1 MEKVGALPG
10 KKVAAGK
17 DSQKAQ
23 RVKAKTEAREE
34 EVRQVKEAE
43 LRKSITH
50 HATPTPDDQPLEGEI
65 DAGTEQNGLAKG
77 EEPVPVNG
85 EGEKEEGEVEVE
97 DCPKFKAM
105 IGKCKGK
112 IEEWMKI
119 LESDMDAGQLKA
131 FYEGDDCLEHDM
143 LRAVAMRKI
152 FFSGV
157 TFISRDFEG
166 SGFSRRLDDVG
177 EIL

>member
-1 MEKVGALPG
+1 MEKAGALPG

-43 LRKSITH
+43 LRESITH
-50 HATPTPDDQPLEGEI
+50 HAIPKDDDQNLEGEI
-65 DAGTEQNGLAKG
+65 EPGTEQNGLAKG
-77 EEPVPVNG
+77 EEPLPVDG
-85 EGEKEEGEVEVE
+85 DGEKEEGEVE

-105 IGKCKGK
+105 LGKCKGK

-119 LESDMDAGQLKA
+119 LESKIDAEQLKA
-131 FYEGDDCLEHDM
+131 F
-143 LRAVAMRKI
+143 
-152 FFSGV
+152 
-157 TFISRDFEG
+157 
-166 SGFSRRLDDVG
+166 
-177 EIL
+177 